1 MKTFRVID
9 IIGNFDLL
17 IGKEIKADTME
28 DANKIAIEIVKEH
41 INEYLYS
48 VVDEVEEI

>member
-1 MKTFRVID
+1 MKTFKVID

-28 DANKIAIEIVKEH
+28 EANKIVMEIVKEH

-48 VVDEVEEI
+48 VVDEIEEI